1 MCRSRSILI
10 IILLIFAMCCKN
22 KIVAQSLK
30 FFEKDSSLITGNWT
44 GSSLCQ
50 AKNSSCQDETVQ
62 YNILQGDSGVYH
74 VSMSKI
80 VKGKTNFMGM
90 LECTYDESTKT
101 LSSNENGK
109 IWQFTMKHA
118 TIDGILIWR
127 TQLYRKIHLEK
138 NEH

>member
-1 MCRSRSILI
+1 MCRSQSILV
-10 IILLIFAMCCKN
+10 IILLLSVICCTN
-22 KIVAQSLK
+22 KIGAQSQK
-30 FFEKDSSLITGNWT
+30 FFDRDSSLITGNWK

-50 AKNSSCQDETVQ
+50 AKSSSCQDETVE

-74 VSMSKI
+74 VTMSKI

-101 LSSNENGK
+101 LSSNENSK

-118 TIDGILIWR
+118 VIDGILIWR
-127 TQLYRKIHLEK
+127 GQLYRKIHLER
-138 NEH
+138 N

>member
-1 MCRSRSILI
+1 MCRSRSILVI
-10 IILLIFAMCCKN
+10 LLLIFATCCTN
-22 KIVAQSLK
+22 KIAAQGQK
-30 FFEKDSSLITGNWT
+30 FFDRDSGLITGNWT

-50 AKNSSCQDETVQ
+50 AKSSSCQDEAVQ
-62 YNILQGDSGVYH
+62 YNILRGDSGIYH

-80 VKGKTNFMGM
+80 VKGKTNFMGT
-90 LECTYDESTKT
+90 LDCTYDESTNT
-101 LSSNENGK
+101 LSSNEDGK

-127 TQLYRKIHLEK
+127 AQLYRKIHLER